1 MRLRINVKGRVQGV
15 GFRPTVYRYAEERK
29 LSGWVKNNSGGV
41 IIEVEGKKAVIDD
54 FIRKLETYP
63 PPHAQIRQISTVDL
77 PARDE
82 DGFKIIQSV
91 EDTRTET
98 EISPDIAVCSEC
110 LSEFLNSNDRR
121 FLYPFINCTDCGP
134 RFTIIENIPYDRE
147 RTTMDKFTM
156 CSECSREYHN
166 SSSRRFHTQ
175 PNACP
180 DCGPQ
185 VSLIHLRCKPVGVRF
200 IEPAATGGINAAPTR
215 IQKGNSCVSRLV
227 KSEGTDAIKDTIRLL
242 KEGDIVA
249 IKGLGGFHLAC
260 DAANDKAV
268 RNLRS
273 RKNRENKPFALM
285 AKNLEVIKQFCEVS
299 PEEEQLLLSPKSPI
313 VLLRK
318 RVEKLLTISKDI
330 APNNKYLGFIL
341 PYTPLHHLLFNAH
354 VNSKEDLSVLVMTS
368 GNFSDEPIIYRNNDA
383 SVKLKEAADF
393 LLVHNR
399 DIFIQCDD
407 SVTRIFPLSGVEIII
422 RRARGYVPE
431 PVRLRGIDLHE
442 GTAVLAAGADLK
454 NTFCIAK
461 GNQFIVSQHIGDL
474 ENFET
479 FQAFENSIEHFK
491 KLFKITPTVV
501 ACDLHPEYLTTKY
514 AKKLSALNP
523 QISDMGIQ
531 HHHAHIA
538 SCMADND
545 LENRKVIGVAFDGT
559 GYGSDGTIWGA
570 EFLVSDYTEFERA
583 AHLKY
588 IRLPGG
594 DAAIREPWRIA
605 VSLLYEA
612 YGENFGELGLDFT
625 KHLNKEKW
633 LVLKGMLDKGINCP
647 PASSMGRLFDGIS
660 ALIGLKKE
668 ITYEGEAAIELE
680 MAIRDGEALNSYE
693 CAIEKIGDTYII
705 DFIPIVKGVVEDLQ
719 MALPVSVISKKFH
732 NTIAEMIV
740 ETCVKIR
747 SDAHN
752 ELNEVALSGG
762 VFQNMF
768 LLNKT
773 YKNLIKDGFKVYIHK
788 RVPPNDGGI
797 SLGQVV
803 IASSKIKSRN

>member
-1 MRLRINVKGRVQGV
+1 MQSVNLGKEMRLRINVNGRVQGV

-29 LSGWVKNNSGGV
+29 LSGWVKNSSGGV
-41 IIEVEGKKAVIDD
+41 IIEVEGEKASIDD
-54 FIRKLETYP
+54 FIKKLKTYP
-63 PPHAQIRQISTVDL
+63 PPHAQIKQISTSIL
-77 PARDE
+77 PSRSEISETERSEAKISTQ
-82 DGFKIIQSV
+82 DGFKIIQSA

-98 EISPDIAVCSEC
+98 EVSPDIAACSEC
-110 LSEFLNSNDRR
+110 LSELLNSHDRR

-134 RFTIIENIPYDRE
+134 RFTVIENIPYDRE
-147 RTTMDKFTM
+147 RTTMCKFTM
-156 CSECSREYHN
+156 CSECSKEYH
-166 SSSRRFHTQ
+166 SSATRRFHAQ

-180 DCGPQ
+180 HCGPQ
-185 VSLIHLRCKPVGVRF
+185 ITLLSSLQSK
-200 IEPAATGGINAAPTR
+200 
-215 IQKGNSCVSRLV
+215 V

-242 KEGDIVA
+242 KEGYIVA

-260 DAANDKAV
+260 DATNDTAV
-268 RNLRS
+268 RNLRK

-299 PEEEQLLLSPKSPI
+299 NEEERLLLSSKRPI
-313 VLLRK
+313 VLLK
-318 RVEKLLTISKDI
+318 KLPALNSQPLTVSEDI

-341 PYTPLHHLLFNAH
+341 PYTPLHHLLFHAQ
-354 VNSKEDLSVLVMTS
+354 VNLKENLSVLVMTS
-368 GNFSDEPIIYRNNDA
+368 GNFSDEPIIYRNDDA
-383 SVKLKEAADF
+383 SAKLKETANF

-407 SVTRIFPLSGVEIII
+407 SVTRVFPPAGDEIII

-431 PVRLRGIDLHE
+431 PIRLRGFDLPE
-442 GTAVLAAGADLK
+442 GTAVLATGAHLK
-454 NTFCIAK
+454 NTFCIAR
-461 GNQFIVSQHIGDL
+461 GNQFIISQHIGDM

-479 FQAFENSIEHFK
+479 FQAFENSMEHFK

-514 AKKLSALNP
+514 AEKLSALSP
-523 QISDMGIQ
+523 QISTVGIQ

-605 VSLLYEA
+605 VSLLYEV
-612 YGENFGELGLDFT
+612 YGEDFVELELDFT

-680 MAIRDGEALNSYE
+680 MAIEQVQSSESRVQSYE
-693 CAIEKIGDTYII
+693 YGIEKTGDTYII
-705 DFIPIVKGVVEDLQ
+705 DFIPIVRGVVEDLQ
-719 MALPVSVISKKFH
+719 TALPVAVISEKFH
-732 NTIAEMIV
+732 NTIAEMTV

-768 LLNKT
+768 LLDKT
-773 YKNLIKDGFKVYIHK
+773 YKNLIKDGFKVYIHR

-797 SLGQVV
+797 SLGQAV
-803 IASSKIKSRN
+803 IASSKIKSR

>member
-1 MRLRINVKGRVQGV
+1 
-15 GFRPTVYRYAEERK
+15 
-29 LSGWVKNNSGGV
+29 
-41 IIEVEGKKAVIDD
+41 
-54 FIRKLETYP
+54 
-63 PPHAQIRQISTVDL
+63 
-77 PARDE
+77 
-82 DGFKIIQSV
+82 
-91 EDTRTET
+91 
-98 EISPDIAVCSEC
+98 
-110 LSEFLNSNDRR
+110 
-121 FLYPFINCTDCGP
+121 INCTDCGP
-134 RFTIIENIPYDRE
+134 RFTIIKNIPYDRE

-156 CSECSREYHN
+156 CSECSKEYN
-166 SSSRRFHTQ
+166 SPASRRFHAQ

-180 DCGPQ
+180 HCGPQ

-200 IEPAATGGINAAPTR
+200 IEPAQN
-215 IQKGNSCVSRLV
+215 QKENSCASRLV
-227 KSEGTDAIKDTIRLL
+227 KREGTNAVKDTIRLL

-260 DAANDKAV
+260 DATNDTAV
-268 RNLRS
+268 RNLRK

-299 PEEEQLLLSPKSPI
+299 PEEEQLLLSAKSPI
-313 VLLRK
+313 VLLKK
-318 RVEKLLTISKDI
+318 RAKELSTVSEDI

-341 PYTPLHHLLFNAH
+341 PYTPLHHLLFHAT
-354 VNSKEDLSVLVMTS
+354 VDLPPSLIPEPISLLTSKKSLSVLVMTS
-368 GNFSDEPIIYRNNDA
+368 GNFSDEPIIYKNDDA
-383 SVKLKEAADF
+383 SAKLKETADF

-407 SVTRIFPLSGVEIII
+407 SVTRVFPCTGDEIII

-431 PVRLRGIDLHE
+431 PVRLRGFDLPE
-442 GTAVLAAGADLK
+442 GTAVLATGADLK
-454 NTFCIAK
+454 NTFCLAR
-461 GNQFIVSQHIGDL
+461 GNQFIVSQHIGDM

-479 FQAFENSIEHFK
+479 FSAFENSIEHFE
-491 KLFKITPTVV
+491 KLFKIIPTVV

-514 AKKLSALNP
+514 AKKLSALSP
-523 QISDMGIQ
+523 QISDIGIQ

-559 GYGSDGTIWGA
+559 GYGSDGTIWSA

-583 AHLKY
+583 AHLKH

-612 YGENFGELGLDFT
+612 YGENFCGLELDFT

-633 LVLKGMLDKGINCP
+633 LVLKGMLDKEINCP

-680 MAIRDGEALNSYE
+680 MAIEPVQNSESRVQSYKYG
-693 CAIEKIGDTYII
+693 IEKIGHTYII

-719 MALPVSVISKKFH
+719 TDIPVSVISEKFH
-732 NTIAEMIV
+732 NTIAEMTV

-752 ELNEVALSGG
+752 KLNEVALSGG

-768 LLNKT
+768 LLDKT
-773 YKNLIKDGFKVYIHK
+773 YKNLIKDGFKVYIH
-788 RVPPNDGGI
+788 RHVPPNDGGI
-797 SLGQVV
+797 SLGQAV
-803 IASSKIKSRN
+803 IASNKIKNR